1 MRTEN
6 QVQRKLNEFKL
17 QLQSLQSRLS
27 SAEAEEEKQRLQREI
42 DHLEDKIMLLEWVL
56 FEPTGSYH
64 G

>member
-6 QVQRKLNEFKL
+6 QIQRKLNEFKQ
-17 QLQSLQSRLS
+17 QLQA
-27 SAEAEEEKQRLQREI
+27 AEARLAAAEADEERQRIERDI
-42 DHLEDKIMLLEWVL
+42 HHLEDKMMLLEWVL